1 MNVTEY
7 RAAAVAQSIN
17 TVLTGLLVMGIGWLL
32 LEVTGGRER
41 WARIEERISAQQ
53 VNIMELR
60 SDINAW
66 NANLQNSDKNLRNLE
81 LRIHALEVKVEGT
94 LR

>member
-7 RAAAVAQSIN
+7 KAAAVAQSIN
-17 TVLTGLLVMGIGWLL
+17 SVLTGLLVMGIGWLL

-41 WARIEERISAQQ
+41 WARIEERITAQQ

-60 SDINAW
+60 SDINKW
-66 NANLQNSDKNLRNLE
+66 NSNLQNSDEKVRDIEVRLV
-81 LRIHALEVKVEGT
+81 ALENKAKQ
-94 LR
+94 

>member
-1 MNVTEY
+1 MKVIEY
-7 RAAAVAQSIN
+7 QTAAISQTVN

-60 SDINAW
+60 TDINTW
-66 NANLQNSDKNLRNLE
+66 NANLQSSEGRMRELE
-81 LRIHALEVKVEGT
+81 LRIVSLEAKHGANK
-94 LR
+94 

>member
-7 RAAAVAQSIN
+7 KAAALAQSVN

-41 WARIEERISAQQ
+41 WARIEERITAQQ
-53 VNIMELR
+53 LNIMELR
-60 SDINAW
+60 TDINTW
-66 NANLQNSDKNLRNLE
+66 NSNLQANDGKVRELE
-81 LRIHALEVKVEGT
+81 LRILVIESKVGGKT
-94 LR
+94 